1 MDLTEEQQL
10 NMKKV
15 LTILYFKI
23 DKLRQERNDLRVSL
37 YQN

>member
-15 LTILYFKI
+15 LTILYLKI